1 MFVAVAG
8 GVAWALCFGREGWAV
23 APWLALA
30 PLFLL
35 LSQPRSTRLGLLHGI
50 AFWIAAVPWIAPTV
64 TRFGGLPG
72 WLGPVLLLVLAA
84 YLGSFHALFAFTGGR
99 LWRRGGLLAVV
110 GVAALWTALE
120 WLRGVLLGGFPWNLT
135 AYAWVEVPGA
145 LELSSWVGAFGVTFV
160 AALVNAGLALAIERR
175 RFAPWLWS
183 AGTVLVLLAWAA
195 RWGGPGPAPRG
206 ELSAAPVR
214 LLQPDIPIRSGAN
227 SLEIAADYAGL
238 LDLSR
243 QACDEAGALLVWPES
258 ATWPF
263 AWQTSA
269 ALRRD
274 VGSLAGD
281 CPVLFN
287 SAFYENEGPA
297 GRTFNSAL
305 LVDATGVVGR
315 YDKRHLVPFGE
326 EVPGW
331 AEWIPGVPV
340 LARAAGHFAAGSE
353 LRLLPWRDER
363 LAVSICFEI
372 TFPSEVAEG
381 VRSGATTLVTLTND
395 AWYGDTSA
403 PWQHFRA
410 ARFRAAENHRPVLR
424 AATTGVSGWIDAA
437 GHPRSLLGPGERGVL
452 SHRVSGRRELTAYTR
467 APWVVPALCWLFAA
481 FVILR
486 TLREP

>member
-1 MFVAVAG
+1 M
-8 GVAWALCFGREGWAV
+8 

-35 LSQPRSTRLGLLHGI
+35 LSQPRPTRLGWVHGI
-50 AFWIAAVPWIAPTV
+50 AFWLAAIPWIAPTV

-72 WLGPVLLLVLAA
+72 WLGPILLVALAG
-84 YLGSFHALFAFTGGR
+84 YLGSFHALFAFLGAR
-99 LWRRGGLLAVV
+99 LWRRGGLLAVA
-110 GVAALWTALE
+110 GAAALWTALE
-120 WLRGVLLGGFPWNLT
+120 VLRGALLGGFPWNLT
-135 AYAWVEVPGA
+135 AYAWVDVPGA
-145 LELSSWVGAFGVTFV
+145 LELSSWLGAFGVTFV
-160 AALVNAGLALAIERR
+160 AALANAGLARAVERR
-175 RFAPWLWS
+175 RIAPWLWS
-183 AGTVLVLLAWAA
+183 AGGVLVLLAWAA
-195 RWGGPGPAPRG
+195 RWGGPEAAPRH
-206 ELSAAPVR
+206 EMTAAPVR
-214 LLQPDIPIRSGAN
+214 LVQPDIPIRSGAQ
-227 SLEIAADYAGL
+227 STTIAADYAGL

-243 QACDEAGALLVWPES
+243 QACDERGALLVWPES

-269 ALRRD
+269 VLQRD
-274 VGSLAGD
+274 VGLLAAD

-287 SAFYENEGPA
+287 SVFYEDAAA
-297 GRTFNSAL
+297 GERTFNSAL
-305 LVDATGVVGR
+305 LVDGAGIAGR

-326 EVPGW
+326 EVPSW
-331 AEWIPGVPV
+331 AAWIPGVPA

-353 LRLLPWRDER
+353 VRLLPWRDER

-372 TFPSEVAEG
+372 TFPGEVAEG

-424 AATTGVSGWIDAA
+424 AATTGVSGWVDAA

-452 SHRVSGRRELTAYTR
+452 RHRVAGRRELTVYTR
-467 APWVVPALCWLFAA
+467 APWIVPALCWLLAA
-481 FVILR
+481 FAILR
-486 TLREP
+486 SLRES

>member
-1 MFVAVAG
+1 
-8 GVAWALCFGREGWAV
+8 VAWALCFGREAWVV

-35 LSQPRSTRLGLLHGI
+35 LSQPRSTRLALLHGV
-50 AFWIAAVPWIAPTV
+50 AFWLAAVPWIAPTV

-72 WLGPVLLLVLAA
+72 WLGPLLLLALA
-84 YLGSFHALFAFTGGR
+84 GYLGSYHALFALAGAR

-120 WLRGVLLGGFPWNLT
+120 VLRGLLLGGFPWNLT

-145 LELSSWVGAFGVTFV
+145 LELSSWLGAFGVTFV
-160 AALVNAGLALAIERR
+160 AALANAGLARAVERR
-175 RFAPWLWS
+175 RLAPWLWS
-183 AGTVLVLLAWAA
+183 AGTVLVLLAGAA
-195 RWGGPGPAPRG
+195 RWGGPGAAPRG
-206 ELSAAPVR
+206 EATAAPAR
-214 LLQPDIPIRSGAN
+214 LMQPNIPIRGGAD
-227 SLEIAADYAGL
+227 SAAIATDYAGL

-243 QACDEAGALLVWPES
+243 QACDEPGALLVWPES
-258 ATWPF
+258 ATWPL

-269 ALRRD
+269 VLRRD
-274 VGSLAGD
+274 VESLAAD
-281 CPVLFN
+281 CPVLLN
-287 SAFYENEGPA
+287 SAFYEKGKNGGA
-297 GRTFNSAL
+297 GGRTFNSAL
-305 LVDATGVVGR
+305 LVDTTGVVGR

-331 AEWIPGVPV
+331 AAWIPGVPA
-340 LARAAGHFAAGSE
+340 LARAAGHFGAGSE
-353 LRLLPWRDER
+353 VRLLPWRDER

-424 AATTGVSGWIDAA
+424 AATTGVSGWIDAT
-437 GHPRSLLGPGERGVL
+437 GRVRSLLGPGERGVL
-452 SHRVSGRRELTAYTR
+452 SHRVAGRQELTAYTR
-467 APWVVPALCWLFAA
+467 APWVVPVLCWLFAA
-481 FVILR
+481 FAILR
-486 TLREP
+486 TLREPDDDPR